1 MTAESKTA
9 DRVPKPGLCLTVG
22 VTGHREGHGGIR
34 AKEATEALAGVL
46 RQIRA
51 AVQLVWDAD
60 RDVLSDAPP
69 RFRFASP
76 LASGADQLAAAAAL
90 AADFEL
96 YAILP
101 FARAEYAKDFTEPGA
116 KAAFSALL
124 GRASA
129 VWELPG
135 RRAAADASYAAAGHA
150 TIAQSDIL
158 IALWDG
164 GPARG
169 AGGTADVVEAAV
181 RRGTPVVHLQPAS
194 GGPDRVLWSGFD
206 GLAPG
211 LRGRDDAPCRPL
223 TEAVV
228 TALVQALCAAPQE
241 PAERARICA
250 FYEERERRLRT
261 RPEYPLLLAV
271 TGVRRLRWSDF
282 WVGGYAAT
290 TRADWQAYDR
300 GRTLAGHD
308 ASAGMGLLESAFAWS
323 DRLADHYG
331 TAYRSGNILNFSF
344 AALSVIL
351 ALSGALIPHAKLW
364 LASGEL
370 LLVSALVANTWIGT
384 HREWHRRWLD
394 YRYLAE
400 QLRPMR
406 SLRLLGLAQPPSLP
420 ARGGRQPAALDGV
433 ARLGHLARNG
443 RPDRALPGFGRRS
456 AGDPCGRTGDPF
468 AGGLPPPPRAPDARP

>member
-1 MTAESKTA
+1 
-9 DRVPKPGLCLTVG
+9 
-22 VTGHREGHGGIR
+22 
-34 AKEATEALAGVL
+34 
-46 RQIRA
+46 
-51 AVQLVWDAD
+51 
-60 RDVLSDAPP
+60 
-69 RFRFASP
+69 
-76 LASGADQLAAAAAL
+76 
-90 AADFEL
+90 
-96 YAILP
+96 
-101 FARAEYAKDFTEPGA
+101 
-116 KAAFSALL
+116 
-124 GRASA
+124 
-129 VWELPG
+129 
-135 RRAAADASYAAAGHA
+135 
-150 TIAQSDIL
+150 
-158 IALWDG
+158 
-164 GPARG
+164 
-169 AGGTADVVEAAV
+169 
-181 RRGTPVVHLQPAS
+181 
-194 GGPDRVLWSGFD
+194 
-206 GLAPG
+206 
-211 LRGRDDAPCRPL
+211 
-223 TEAVV
+223 
-228 TALVQALCAAPQE
+228 LVQALCAAPQE